1 MKPEDLKKLLQ
12 QPESETLEFK
22 VRIPD
27 TRHIV
32 SNLVAFA
39 NTNGGKLII
48 GIDENQRIVGIDNI
62 EHARRVIN
70 KAANT
75 VSPPLKINI
84 QTLEVKGKKVL
95 VVEIPKGDKSPYFTG
110 DRAWQRVGASNVPL
124 TSEILFSNVSQRSTN
139 IKDLIAETNRL
150 SSIIEKLNK
159 ELISARSWKIKIVDM
174 VIGGSYRSNC
184 FIVHNIGYKGILMRF
199 MLPNRAY
206 SVRATPSLKFLA
218 SLGTSDTLKTLW
230 SIKEIRKC
238 HH

>member
-12 QPESETLEFK
+12 QPESRTLEFK

-48 GIDENQRIVGIDNI
+48 GIENQRIVGIDNI

-95 VVEIPKGDKSPYFTG
+95 VVEIPKGDKSPYFAG
-110 DRAWQRVGASNVPL
+110 GRAWQRVGASNVPL
-124 TSEILFSNVSQRSTN
+124 TSEILFSNISQRSTS
-139 IKDLIAETNRL
+139 IKDLIAEIKRL

-159 ELISARSWKIKIVDM
+159 ELISSRSWKI
-174 VIGGSYRSNC
+174 S
-184 FIVHNIGYKGILMRF
+184 
-199 MLPNRAY
+199 
-206 SVRATPSLKFLA
+206 FLN
-218 SLGTSDTLKTLW
+218 L
-230 SIKEIRKC
+230 
-238 HH
+238 